1 MEELKSRVKCR
12 LEEAV
17 NLLKTIGYEC
27 NVTPEDFIVYM
38 EAETPYPDL
47 GLEEI
52 LENIILVAHELV
64 EINEIKKM
72 NLPLTRRVIM
82 DNLEEIYEI
91 HVVKAL
97 PIELQLAEKL
107 SDYNYIKWRL
117 RTIEV
122 MLSEDE
128 LLPEKL
134 KPKLIELHKQ
144 YSEKLKFKRD

>member
-38 EAETPYPDL
+38 EAETPYLDL

-144 YSEKLKFKRD
+144 YSEKFKV

>member
-38 EAETPYPDL
+38 EAETPYLDL